1 MESTWF
7 RTPLIGASG
16 IKYCPEQIALVKAR
30 TLSITARMTFNA
42 SATGNGTVHVLYSPE
57 GRHTDTIDLQ
67 TITVTVSA
75 GNTVQVTEVV
85 DVPEHGY
92 LEATV
97 ENGDQTYSITDVM
110 LWYSVQSWELPG
122 APRRGALREDVS
134 ESDVGYPGGD

>member
-7 RTPLIGASG
+7 RTPLIDTGG

-30 TLSITARMTFNA
+30 KLSITARMTFQA
-42 SATGNGTVHVLYSPE
+42 AATGNGVVHVLYSPA

-67 TITVTVSA
+67 TITVTVTA
-75 GNTVQVTEVV
+75 GATVQVTEVV

-92 LEATV
+92 LTCTV
-97 ENGDQTYSITDVM
+97 ENADQAKTISNVM
-110 LWYSVQSWELPG
+110 LWYSVQSWEMPG